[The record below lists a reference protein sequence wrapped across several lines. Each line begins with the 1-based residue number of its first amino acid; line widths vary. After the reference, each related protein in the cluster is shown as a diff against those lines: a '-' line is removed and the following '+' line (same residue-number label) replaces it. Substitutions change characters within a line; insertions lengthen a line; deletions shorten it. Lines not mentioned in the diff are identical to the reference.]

1 MPHAYKR
8 YCNSITNLINLATSG
23 WGIVRLIA
31 ELDTMIDLE
40 IFMTTIID
48 DFEHFEENSIARGF
62 KPHEFSNLETDVKI
76 KLIKLMARISEKSYR
91 RGLQHGSLGI
101 AIVDPAELRFN
112 VSPDYSP
119 FTDVADENGNWV
131 NDKQS
136 AIDRL
141 KMEYGV
147 LRDIGLSV

>member
-1 MPHAYKR
+1 
-8 YCNSITNLINLATSG
+8 
-23 WGIVRLIA
+23 
-31 ELDTMIDLE
+31 
-40 IFMTTIID
+40 MTTVID
-48 DFEHFEENSIARGF
+48 DFEHFVENSIAIGF
-62 KPHEFSNLETDVKI
+62 KPHEFSDLDTDVKN
-76 KLIKLMARISEKSYR
+76 KLIKLMSRISEKSYR

-101 AIVDPAELRFN
+101 AIVDPAHLRFN

-119 FTDVADENGNWV
+119 FTDVVGKNNEWV

-147 LRDIGLSV
+147 LRDIGFSV

>member
-1 MPHAYKR
+1 
-8 YCNSITNLINLATSG
+8 
-23 WGIVRLIA
+23 
-31 ELDTMIDLE
+31 
-40 IFMTTIID
+40 MTAIID
-48 DFEHFEENSIARGF
+48 DFEHFVENSIAQGF
-62 KPHEFSNLETDVKI
+62 KPHEFSDLDTDVKN

-119 FTDVADENGNWV
+119 FTDSVGKNGEWV

-147 LRDIGLSV
+147 LHDIGLGV

>member
-1 MPHAYKR
+1 MSEK
-8 YCNSITNLINLATSG
+8 
-23 WGIVRLIA
+23 
-31 ELDTMIDLE
+31 
-40 IFMTTIID
+40 
-48 DFEHFEENSIARGF
+48 FEHFTEFSIANGLE
-62 KPHEFSNLETDVKI
+62 PNEFYFLDDDIKQ

-119 FTDVADENGNWV
+119 FTDVADENGNWF

>member
-1 MPHAYKR
+1 
-8 YCNSITNLINLATSG
+8 
-23 WGIVRLIA
+23 
-31 ELDTMIDLE
+31 
-40 IFMTTIID
+40 MTAIID
-48 DFEHFEENSIARGF
+48 DFEHFVENSIAMGF
-62 KPHEFSNLETDVKI
+62 KPHEFSNLETDVKS

-119 FTDVADENGNWV
+119 FTDVADKNGNWV

-147 LRDIGLSV
+147 LRDIGLCV

>member
-1 MPHAYKR
+1 
-8 YCNSITNLINLATSG
+8 
-23 WGIVRLIA
+23 
-31 ELDTMIDLE
+31 
-40 IFMTTIID
+40 MTAIID
-48 DFEHFEENSIARGF
+48 DFEHFVENSIAQGF
-62 KPHEFSNLETDVKI
+62 KPHEFSDLDTDVKN

-112 VSPDYSP
+112 VSSDYSP
-119 FTDVADENGNWV
+119 FTDSVGKNGEWV

-147 LRDIGLSV
+147 LRDIGLGV

>member
-1 MPHAYKR
+1 MSEK
-8 YCNSITNLINLATSG
+8 
-23 WGIVRLIA
+23 
-31 ELDTMIDLE
+31 
-40 IFMTTIID
+40 
-48 DFEHFEENSIARGF
+48 FEHFTKFSIADGLE
-62 KPHEFSNLETDVKI
+62 PNEFNFLDDDIKQ

-119 FTDVADENGNWV
+119 FTDVADKNGNWV
-131 NDKQS
+131 NNKES
-136 AIDRL
+136 SIDRL

-147 LRDIGLSV
+147 LRDIGLDV

>member
-1 MPHAYKR
+1 MSEK
-8 YCNSITNLINLATSG
+8 
-23 WGIVRLIA
+23 
-31 ELDTMIDLE
+31 
-40 IFMTTIID
+40 
-48 DFEHFEENSIARGF
+48 FEHFTEFSIANGLE
-62 KPHEFSNLETDVKI
+62 PNEFYFLDDDIKQ

-119 FTDVADENGNWV
+119 FTDVVDKDGNWV
-131 NDKQS
+131 NNKES
-136 AIDRL
+136 SIDRL

-147 LRDIGLSV
+147 LRDIGLDV

>member
-1 MPHAYKR
+1 
-8 YCNSITNLINLATSG
+8 
-23 WGIVRLIA
+23 
-31 ELDTMIDLE
+31 
-40 IFMTTIID
+40 MTTKID
-48 DFEHFEENSIARGF
+48 DFEHFVENSIARGF
-62 KPHEFSNLETDVKI
+62 KPYEFSDLDDDVKK
-76 KLIKLMARISEKSYR
+76 KLIKLMSRISEKSYR

-101 AIVDPAELRFN
+101 AIVDPAYLRFN

-119 FTDVADENGNWV
+119 FTDVIGKNGKWM

>member
-1 MPHAYKR
+1 MSEK
-8 YCNSITNLINLATSG
+8 
-23 WGIVRLIA
+23 
-31 ELDTMIDLE
+31 
-40 IFMTTIID
+40 
-48 DFEHFEENSIARGF
+48 FEHFTEFSIANGLE
-62 KPHEFSNLETDVKI
+62 PNEFYFLDDDIKQ

-119 FTDVADENGNWV
+119 FTDVVDKDGNWV
-131 NDKQS
+131 NNKES
-136 AIDRL
+136 SIDRL

>member
-1 MPHAYKR
+1 MSEK
-8 YCNSITNLINLATSG
+8 
-23 WGIVRLIA
+23 
-31 ELDTMIDLE
+31 
-40 IFMTTIID
+40 
-48 DFEHFEENSIARGF
+48 FEHFTKFSIADGLE
-62 KPHEFSNLETDVKI
+62 PNEFYFLDDDIKQ

-119 FTDVADENGNWV
+119 FTDVADKNGNWV
-131 NDKQS
+131 NNKES
-136 AIDRL
+136 SIDRL

-147 LRDIGLSV
+147 LRDIGLDV

>member
-1 MPHAYKR
+1 M
-8 YCNSITNLINLATSG
+8 NEMN
-23 WGIVRLIA
+23 
-31 ELDTMIDLE
+31 
-40 IFMTTIID
+40 D
-48 DFEHFEENSIARGF
+48 DFEHFLEDSIARGF
-62 KPHEFSNLETDVKI
+62 KPHEFSDLDTDVKN

-101 AIVDPAELRFN
+101 AVVDPAELRFN

-119 FTDVADENGNWV
+119 FTDVADKNGNWI

-147 LRDIGLSV
+147 LRDIGLIV

>member
-1 MPHAYKR
+1 
-8 YCNSITNLINLATSG
+8 
-23 WGIVRLIA
+23 
-31 ELDTMIDLE
+31 
-40 IFMTTIID
+40 MTTIID
-48 DFEHFEENSIARGF
+48 DFEHFAENSIARGF
-62 KPHEFSNLETDVKI
+62 KLHEFSNLETDVKS

-101 AIVDPAELRFN
+101 AIVDPAELRFS

-136 AIDRL
+136 ATDRL